1 MVEYMSGEDAEASH
15 PNFVATYI
23 NVVVTVTLAE
33 SAVLIVLA
41 IAITIDLQITKLG
54 SSLGSWHGGGLGSYR
69 CSNFSGIGRS
79 VIIEFVDVRS
89 SLSAAWA
96 GTGISQTHLIACVL
110 AVGLGGIGVDPVIV
124 PITDIVPP
132 ATVDG
137 AELVKTVIS
146 ETIDAVVKHV
156 LIRNVRA
163 GNAWGSRI
171 DRRGLVGGGR
181 FVGSGRFVSDSL
193 ASVLNKYLRYVRAAV
208 IEIGICDSGLE
219 AGILAVRLGRV
230 WVAKVIEVW

>member
-1 MVEYMSGEDAEASH
+1 MSGEDAEASH

-41 IAITIDLQITKLG
+41 IAITIDLQITKFG
-54 SSLGSWHGGGLGSYR
+54 SSLGSWHGGGLGSDIGI
-69 CSNFSGIGRS
+69 SISGIGRS
-79 VIIEFVDVRS
+79 VIIEFIDIQS
-89 SLSAAWA
+89 TLSAAWA
-96 GTGISQTHLIACVL
+96 GTGISQTHLITCVL

-171 DRRGLVGGGR
+171 DRRWLVGC
-181 FVGSGRFVSDSL
+181 GRFVSNSL
-193 ASVLNKYLRYVRAAV
+193 ASVFDKYLGYVRTAV
-208 IEIGICDSGLE
+208 LEIGICDSGLE
-219 AGILAVRLGRV
+219 AGILAVGLGRV
-230 WVAKVIEVW
+230 WVAGVIVYG

>member
-1 MVEYMSGEDAEASH
+1 MSGEDAEASH

-41 IAITIDLQITKLG
+41 IAITIDLQITKFG
-54 SSLGSWHGGGLGSYR
+54 SSLGSWHGGGLGSDIGI
-69 CSNFSGIGRS
+69 SISGIGRS
-79 VIIEFVDVRS
+79 VIIEFIDIQS
-89 SLSAAWA
+89 TLSAAWA
-96 GTGISQTHLIACVL
+96 GTGISQTHLITCVL

-146 ETIDAVVKHV
+146 ETIDAVVQHV

-163 GNAWGSRI
+163 GNAWGRRI
-171 DRRGLVGGGR
+171 DRRWLVGGGR

-219 AGILAVRLGRV
+219 AGILAVGLGRV
-230 WVAKVIEVW
+230 WIAGVIDVW

>member
-1 MVEYMSGEDAEASH
+1 MSGEDAEASH

-33 SAVLIVLA
+33 SAELIVLA
-41 IAITIDLQITKLG
+41 IAITIDLQITKVG
-54 SSLGSWHGGGLGSYR
+54 SSLGSWHSGGFGSYR
-69 CSNFSGIGRS
+69 CSDIGISISGIGRS
-79 VIIEFVDVRS
+79 VIIEFIDIRS
-89 SLSAAWA
+89 TLSAAWA

-171 DRRGLVGGGR
+171 DRRWLVGGGR

-219 AGILAVRLGRV
+219 AGILAVGLGRV
-230 WVAKVIEVW
+230 WIAGVIDVW